1 ERGRSGRPLRAR
13 RGRQRDRASSGA
25 GLEPGPERPVLHPLT
40 WLHHHRR
47 THPGAGRHQPGRAAG
62 DRPAAPRRD
71 VCVDLDVRAGACL
84 APHPAQQRGSA
95 RGAGA
100 QHRRR
105 RRAPEHQLV
114 VDGRQAVVPGQVHPE
129 RSQGV
134 TSLFTP
140 ALSRVWEALSVLR
153 GEVSTKPSQT
163 QGRITSVNPVRVQLD
178 TDSSPS
184 PLTPR
189 VLNGPVAVG
198 DRVTV
203 LHTKHDLTVV
213 GIVGKK
219 PVAGH
224 RYAVQGQ
231 TIPAN
236 TVTTLGIF
244 GSAGDTVSGGVTT
257 VGNYGLRVPE
267 DGWYSLSGMLRW
279 EGSSPS
285 TQLRIMDFTRG
296 DILAND
302 YTYPAD
308 A

>member
-1 ERGRSGRPLRAR
+1 M
-13 RGRQRDRASSGA
+13 
-25 GLEPGPERPVLHPLT
+25 
-40 WLHHHRR
+40 
-47 THPGAGRHQPGRAAG
+47 
-62 DRPAAPRRD
+62 
-71 VCVDLDVRAGACL
+71 
-84 APHPAQQRGSA
+84 
-95 RGAGA
+95 
-100 QHRRR
+100 
-105 RRAPEHQLV
+105 
-114 VDGRQAVVPGQVHPE
+114 
-129 RSQGV
+129 

-203 LHTKHDLTVV
+203 LHTKHDLTVIGV
-213 GIVGKK
+213 VGKK

-224 RYAVQGQ
+224 RYAVRSQ
-231 TIPAN
+231 TIPAE

-244 GSAGDTVSGGVTT
+244 GSSGDDVSGGVTT
-257 VGNYGLRVPE
+257 VSNYGLRVPE

-279 EGSSPS
+279 AGTSPS
-285 TQLRIMDFTRG
+285 TQLRLMDFTHSNMLG
-296 DILAND
+296 ND
-302 YTYPAD
+302 STRPAD
-308 A
+308 AGGEMSHVSVAAIRLPADTVIGLSVYTTAQRATNTADSFNMACHLSLAKIG

>member
-1 ERGRSGRPLRAR
+1 M
-13 RGRQRDRASSGA
+13 
-25 GLEPGPERPVLHPLT
+25 
-40 WLHHHRR
+40 
-47 THPGAGRHQPGRAAG
+47 
-62 DRPAAPRRD
+62 
-71 VCVDLDVRAGACL
+71 
-84 APHPAQQRGSA
+84 
-95 RGAGA
+95 
-100 QHRRR
+100 
-105 RRAPEHQLV
+105 
-114 VDGRQAVVPGQVHPE
+114 
-129 RSQGV
+129 

-203 LHTKHDLTVV
+203 LHTKHDLTVIGV
-213 GIVGKK
+213 VGKK

-224 RYAVQGQ
+224 RYAVRSQ
-231 TIPAN
+231 TIPAE

-244 GSAGDTVSGGVTT
+244 GSAGDDVSGGVTT
-257 VGNYGLRVPE
+257 VSNYGLRVPE

-279 EGSSPS
+279 AGTSPS
-285 TQLRIMDFTRG
+285 TQLRLMDFTHSNMLG
-296 DILAND
+296 ND
-302 YTYPAD
+302 STRPAD
-308 A
+308 AGGEMSHVSVAAIRLPADTVIGLSVYTTAQRATNTADSFNMACHLSLAKIG